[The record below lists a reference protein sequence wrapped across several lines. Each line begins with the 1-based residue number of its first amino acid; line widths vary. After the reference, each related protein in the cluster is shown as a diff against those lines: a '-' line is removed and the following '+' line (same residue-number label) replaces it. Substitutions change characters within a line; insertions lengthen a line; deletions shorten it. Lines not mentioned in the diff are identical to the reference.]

1 MVEQNNS
8 VEKKVQ
14 EIIYQ
19 ALKKHQISLEMIT
32 PEKSIVDD
40 LNADSL
46 DVIDLMLAFEDEFGL
61 VIEEDNIQEILKVQ
75 DIYDFISDNTNS
87 KK

>member
-1 MVEQNNS
+1 MVEQDNS

-14 EIIYQ
+14 QIIYQ

-32 PEKSIVDD
+32 PEKLIVDD
-40 LNADSL
+40 LSADSL

-61 VIEEDNIQEILKVQ
+61 IIDEDDIQEILKVQ
-75 DIYDFISDNTNS
+75 DIYDFISNNTNF
-87 KK
+87 KN

>member
-1 MVEQNNS
+1 MAEQDNS
-8 VEKKVQ
+8 VEKRVQ
-14 EIIYQ
+14 QIIYQ

-32 PEKSIVDD
+32 PEKLIVDD

-61 VIEEDNIQEILKVQ
+61 VIDEDNIQ
-75 DIYDFISDNTNS
+75 
-87 KK
+87 